1 MSVWRF
7 WRRKAED
14 RELQEEMEAHI
25 AHEVEENTERG
36 MTAEEARRRALVKFG
51 SRETVRE
58 DLWRW
63 NTIGVLEGL
72 LRDLRHVLRALRRTP
87 GFALAVTVVMA
98 LGIGAVT
105 TMFTIVRS
113 VLLKPLPFGDEK
125 RLVMLYEQT
134 NDGKTSYNWVAG
146 GIFEAWQQQT
156 KSFEHMALFQEDEY
170 GVSGAGGQLPERMLV
185 AVCSW
190 RFFPLLGVE
199 PAFGRVFDGADDRS
213 EASATVILSWSLWK
227 RRFGGQ
233 PGIVGQTIQLEAK
246 PYTVIGV
253 MPAQFSYPD
262 AHVQAWLP
270 AYHEVGPMTM
280 GARDDHQFRV
290 IATMKP
296 GILASAGLSE
306 ADAIVKRIHD
316 EHPAESVGRGA
327 NIRPLMEAV
336 VGDYKTPL
344 YVLLAATGCVLVI
357 ACLNAANLFVARFAT
372 RRRETAIRSALG
384 GGRWRLAWEQTLE
397 SLVLSVGGGIVG
409 LALAW
414 SAVQWVA
421 RTRQDMTRAEAIA
434 IDGAVLGFAVAVMM
448 LSGLFAG
455 VLAAVA
461 SRNEKVLET
470 LQESSRTHSGGRG
483 KAQLGRGLLA
493 AEMALTVVLLVAAG
507 LLLKSY
513 DGLKSTKLGCATE
526 NVLTM
531 HLALPEQHYERA
543 EQRVSFF
550 ERLIGE
556 VRALPGVERAGLV
569 TRVPG
574 GGYGGDNIFTI
585 PEHPPLAKGEFQDAL
600 RRYAE
605 PGYFEAM
612 QIPLLKGRTYREGER
627 LENAKVVIVND
638 LLAKRYFAGEEPI
651 GRHIRVNLNGKG
663 IKDYEIIGVVGD
675 TKHLVADAAQPMAYY
690 PLYGGLPS
698 VAFIVVRAKQDA
710 ASLALPVQK
719 LIAQMDADLAV
730 SDVLTMEQVV
740 GKATTS
746 ASFNAEL
753 TLSFAVLSLVL
764 AAVGL
769 YGVLAYVVAQRS
781 SEIGVR
787 MALGAKRGQVLR
799 LMLADGMRPVVM
811 GLVVGLAG
819 AVAAA
824 QMIREL
830 LYGVK
835 PMDAGVFAGVAV
847 ILLSVAGIACV
858 VPVWKASKLDPA
870 RTLRME

>member
-1 MSVWRF
+1 MNIWRF
-7 WRRKAED
+7 WRRQAED
-14 RELQEEMEAHI
+14 AELREEMEAHI
-25 AHEVEENTERG
+25 AHEVEENIARG

-63 NTIGVLEGL
+63 NTIGVLESL
-72 LRDLRHVLRALRRTP
+72 LRDVRHVLRALRRAP
-87 GFALAVTVVMA
+87 GFALAVMVVMA

-125 RLVMLYEQT
+125 RLVMIYEQT
-134 NDGKTSYNWVAG
+134 NDGKHPYNWVAG
-146 GIFEAWQQQT
+146 GIFGAWQKEA
-156 KSFEHMALFQEDEY
+156 KSFEQMALFQEDEV
-170 GVSGAGGQLPERMLV
+170 GVSGTGGQLPERMLV

-190 RFFPLLGVE
+190 RFFPVLGVE
-199 PAFGRVFDGADDRS
+199 PTLGRVFDAADDRS
-213 EASATVILSWSLWK
+213 SANATVILSWSLWK

-233 PGIVGQTIQLEAK
+233 AGIVGQTIQLEAK

-253 MPAQFSYPD
+253 MPAWFSYPD

-270 AYHEVGPMTM
+270 AYHEVDAMTM
-280 GARDDHQFRV
+280 EARDDHQFRV

-296 GILASAGLSE
+296 GIRASAGLSE
-306 ADAIVKRIHD
+306 ADTIVRRIHD
-316 EHPAESVGRGA
+316 EHPAETVGRGA

-357 ACLNAANLFVARFAT
+357 ACLNAANLFVARFAA
-372 RRRETAIRSALG
+372 RRREAAIRSALG
-384 GGRWRLAWEQTLE
+384 GSRWRLVWEQTLE
-397 SLVLSVGGGIVG
+397 SLVLSVGGGVLG
-409 LALAW
+409 LVVASA
-414 SAVQWVA
+414 AVQWVA
-421 RTRQDMTRAEAIA
+421 HTRQDMARAEAIA
-434 IDGAVLGFAVAVMM
+434 IDGMIVGFALVVM
-448 LSGLFAG
+448 LLAGLFAG
-455 VLAAVA
+455 VLAVS

-470 LQESSRTHSGGRG
+470 LQESSRTHSGGRS
-483 KAQLGRGLLA
+483 KARLRKGLLA
-493 AEMALTVVLLVAAG
+493 AEMGLTVVLLVAAG

-531 HLALPEQHYERA
+531 HLALPEERYGRA

-556 VRALPGVERAGLV
+556 VRSLPGVERAGLV

-585 PEHPPLAKGEFQDAL
+585 PEHPPLAKGEFLDAL

-612 QIPLLKGRTYREGER
+612 QIPLLKGRTFREGER
-627 LENAKVVIVND
+627 LEKASVVIVNE
-638 LLAKRYFAGEEPI
+638 LLVRRYFPGEEPI
-651 GRHIRVNLNGKG
+651 GRHMRVNLNGMG

-675 TKHLVADAAQPMAYY
+675 TKHLVAEAVQPMAYY

-698 VAFIVVRAKQDA
+698 LAFIALRAKQDA
-710 ASLALPVQK
+710 MSLALPMQK
-719 LIAQMDADLAV
+719 LVAQMDSDLAV

-769 YGVLAYVVAQRS
+769 YGVLAYLVAQRS
-781 SEIGVR
+781 GEIGVR
-787 MALGAKRGQVLR
+787 MALGAERGQVLR
-799 LMLADGMRPVVM
+799 LMLADGMRPVVL

-819 AVAAA
+819 GVAAA

-835 PMDAGVFAGVAV
+835 PMDAGVFVGVAV
-847 ILLSVAGIACV
+847 ILLGVAGMACV
-858 VPVWKASKLDPA
+858 VPAWKASRLDPV